1 MCLSLAITGWQKCA
15 TGHCSLQPC
24 LDVPLTLAAAVRE
37 DGENEDDF
45 GGRGVAAHTGSG
57 FQWGF

>member
-1 MCLSLAITGWQKCA
+1 MPELGITGWQKCA
-15 TGHCSLQPC
+15 AEYGSLQPC
-24 LDVPLTLAAAVRE
+24 LDVPLTLATAVRE
-37 DGENEDDF
+37 EGENKEDDF